1 MTGERQP
8 HGRTRKQA
16 MIESM
21 GHIGDDSLVVR
32 WLAKHLEERSQ
43 WILNHADPY
52 RFNEPNNT
60 VDALAWRR

>member
-1 MTGERQP
+1 
-8 HGRTRKQA
+8 